1 MAKRK
6 PVRVVVDTNVFIS
19 FLIGKRLRALFDAIV
34 QGNVQLMVTEQLIR
48 ELEMTAMDPKF
59 RKYFTSAVLSELLVV
74 IEASALAVEIQP
86 PYPAICRDPKD
97 DFLLALCKKGKADLL
112 VTGDND
118 LLVLGEHGPTE
129 VISPKE
135 FGERLK

>member
-34 QGNVQLMVTEQLIR
+34 QGNVQLVVSQQLIR

-59 RKYFTSAVLSELLVV
+59 RK
-74 IEASALAVEIQP
+74 
-86 PYPAICRDPKD
+86 
-97 DFLLALCKKGKADLL
+97 
-112 VTGDND
+112 
-118 LLVLGEHGPTE
+118 
-129 VISPKE
+129 
-135 FGERLK
+135 

>member
-6 PVRVVVDTNVFIS
+6 PVRVVVDTNAFIS

-34 QGNVQLMVTEQLIR
+34 QGNVQLVVSQQLIR

-59 RKYFTSAVLSELLVV
+59 RKYFTSEVLSELLFA

-97 DFLLALCKKGKADLL
+97 DFLLALCKKGKVDFL
-112 VTGDND
+112 VTGDKD
-118 LLVLGEHGPTE
+118 LLAMLKQGPTE
-129 VISPKE
+129 VITPRE